1 MKKISL
7 LILIFCFQN
16 IFAQVLQDSVIKID
30 ANNVLYKPLVVNNTI
45 LMHPDMSGV
54 MDSIQKNGMLYKLS
68 YRTGFVELTK
78 TKIQEDK
85 STEVDTVFI
94 ANFFTLSMANGG
106 GIYGSGKMKFISDNL
121 YFTVDAGQGFG
132 GKVRGLFKWN
142 HQTNKVTNF
151 IFLDE
156 FYNDDKK
163 RLKKKF
169 KLKTK
174 QITTFNPANTIL
186 LDQLKYHLDLW
197 EEREKTKENT
207 SSYDRKKYKSELK
220 EYNFLKKHSEEPYY
234 LYDEKPK
241 YNLQEKNIF
250 KSDNQHKEDTL
261 IFSNYYMYRE
271 VDTLLLQN
279 ADEHINK
286 VLNKFGKHQKYN
298 VKVLDYFVT
307 HRTGFNG
314 IYFFYKEN
322 ESAEVK
328 VIRYD
333 VHYKAWLMSNY
344 TEIESKEKQLWFKS
358 SE

>member
-30 ANNVLYKPLVVNNTI
+30 ANNVLYKPLVVDNTI
-45 LMHPDMSGV
+45 WKHPDMSGV

-78 TKIQEDK
+78 TKIKEDK
-85 STEVDTVFI
+85 NTEVDTVFV

-151 IFLDE
+151 IFVDE

-169 KLKTK
+169 NLETK
-174 QITTFNPANTIL
+174 QITTFNFTNTVYL
-186 LDQLKYHLDLW
+186 EQLKYHLDLW

-207 SSYDRKKYKSELK
+207 SLYDRKRYKSEFK
-220 EYNFLKKHSEEPYY
+220 EYNFLKKHLEESYY
-234 LYDEKPK
+234 FHEENPK
-241 YNLQEKNIF
+241 DPSYLHNNHLSEKNIF
-250 KSDNQHKEDTL
+250 SSGNW
-261 IFSNYYMYRE
+261 NE

-333 VHYKAWLMSNY
+333 IHYKAWLMSNY
-344 TEIESKEKQLWFKS
+344 AEIETKEEQLSLS
-358 SE
+358 SSD